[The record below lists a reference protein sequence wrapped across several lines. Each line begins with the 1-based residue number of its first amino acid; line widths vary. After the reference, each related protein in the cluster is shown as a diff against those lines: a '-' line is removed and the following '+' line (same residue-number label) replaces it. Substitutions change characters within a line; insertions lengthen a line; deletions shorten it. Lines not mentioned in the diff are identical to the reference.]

1 MSPEERHRPETPPED
16 APLSDAQMEALA
28 EGMARAG
35 RIFRAG
41 RVAAVTGWSVVA
53 FGGLSLLFGLLSPRG
68 VLVGGALLWVGWNEL
83 EGRTML
89 LRLDPAGAKRL
100 ARNQLWLLAVVALY
114 CTWAIYRSQS
124 QAIPEASELEPLLG
138 LPQGFIADAEAAFY
152 ALVLALAALFQW
164 GMYRFHRARV
174 ALVEV
179 YLRETPGWV
188 VEVQRILRRS

>member
-1 MSPEERHRPETPPED
+1 
-16 APLSDAQMEALA
+16 MEALA

-35 RIFRAG
+35 KIFRAG

-53 FGGLSLLFGLLSPRG
+53 FGVLSLLASLLSPKG

-83 EGRTML
+83 EGRKML
-89 LRLDPAGAKRL
+89 LRLDPEGATRL

-114 CTWAIYRSQS
+114 CIWAIYRSQTHPV
-124 QAIPEASELEPLLG
+124 PETSELESLLG
-138 LPQGFIADAEAAFY
+138 LGEGFIAEAEAAFY
-152 ALVLALAALFQW
+152 ALVLAAALAFQW

-174 ALVEV
+174 TLVEAH
-179 YLRETPGWV
+179 LRQTPSWV